1 MLPGFAA
8 KRHLPAVGEKATVPS
23 VAGSVLLGGGG
34 AARARGG
41 RMEKSKIL
49 IADDNPTNVELLE
62 VYLADVPCE
71 IATAVDGR
79 DTLNK
84 VASFQPDL
92 ILLDIMM
99 PKLSGFEVCK
109 KVKSDP
115 ATKDIMILMVTALN
129 EPGDIERAVMAGC
142 DDFLSK
148 PINKLELLKRVEN
161 MLKLR
166 HVTDEVERLRR
177 YIDSMEVGEPPPR
190 RSTT

>member
-1 MLPGFAA
+1 MP
-8 KRHLPAVGEKATVPS
+8 
-23 VAGSVLLGGGG
+23 
-34 AARARGG
+34 
-41 RMEKSKIL
+41 KSKIL
-49 IADDNPTNVELLE
+49 IADDNTTNVELLE
-62 VYLADVPCE
+62 VYLNEVDCE
-71 IATAVDGR
+71 VATAVDGR
-79 DTLNK
+79 DTLDK
-84 VASFQPDL
+84 VAEFQPDL

-109 KVKSDP
+109 KLKGHR

-166 HVTDEVERLRR
+166 HVTDELERLRR
-177 YIDSMEVGEPPPR
+177 YIDSIEEASGPG
-190 RSTT
+190 